1 MFEYPMWK
9 HGRQGKFQQRAGAWL
24 RTIGITDP
32 KIAVHSWRHTW
43 RTLARDLNMPEP
55 VSRAILGHTQGKG
68 EHGKY
73 GEGPAMT
80 MRAKWIAKVDP
91 L

>member
-1 MFEYPMWK
+1 
-9 HGRQGKFQQRAGAWL
+9 
-24 RTIGITDP
+24 
-32 KIAVHSWRHTW
+32 
-43 RTLARDLNMPEP
+43 MPEP

-73 GEGPAMT
+73 GEGPAMK